1 MSKNL
6 LFLLPV
12 LFTYNV
18 QAQSNSCGAATALSS
33 NAACVNTAGTLAGST
48 YTAISSPCGASSGNR
63 NDVWYSFTA
72 TATQATITVSGA
84 LTAPRFQVYTNN
96 CAGLSSVF
104 CSTGGSAAFSGLT
117 PGTAYLLRVY
127 CNNNS
132 NTTFTVCMQRPA
144 PTRLQEVFAD
154 TIIASNGAGLNSPW
168 EITYGSDGH
177 LWVTESKTFLIR
189 RIHPSDRYTSAP
201 PASTIAL
208 DLNSASLPVGVRR
221 NYTVGAIVNGTA
233 TPDPQGGLMGLAL
246 HPEFNTNPAKRFVY
260 AAYVRQYLGLNQVY
274 AGETVNGH
282 LFLNNLVRFT
292 FNTATGQLESPVVLC
307 DTIRGSNDHNSGRII
322 IASAGTEQFLFYAE
336 GDMGAGQFANIN
348 RTIKAQNT
356 QSYEGKILR
365 FNLEPDADADQ
376 GAVDYNQWIPNDN
389 PYNNV
394 APVTGQSA
402 VYSIGHRNVQ
412 GLALIGNTLY
422 GASHGPFSDDEL
434 NVLERGKNYGHPLV
448 IGYSADGNY
457 NNAKGGPI
465 TSSLPLITNEVTNAS
480 NLADYKDPMYSFFNP
495 PAGNTSTPWTVQHI
509 YNNTFFTGPPS
520 GNAQNMNQFWASI
533 APSGMES
540 YTNTKIPGWRNSLLL
555 ASLKKGYIMRVKPN
569 AAETGLDLIGGADT
583 AVVFNTQNRFR
594 DLAMDAD
601 GVSVYAVVDRS
612 GSTSGPTSD
621 NPVSSACAG
630 CIVKYTFKG
639 YLNSGGTSTIPSS
652 IAIDSA
658 TINSCVPGSSI
669 FINNS
674 NNNLWVPITGPN
686 GDVVAEV
693 NANGNNLGNVT
704 TSFFVKSGTTR
715 SYGNMPYMNRNITI
729 TPETQPST
737 NVSIRLYFTTGE
749 FNNLRAADA
758 AVTTTNDLAIL
769 KNDDNCGSGYGGG
782 TITQPVIT
790 GRYAQGSFGYALQAS
805 IPSFS
810 TFYFA
815 NAASTLPFQ
824 LIRFAG
830 MPHGEASK
838 IHWIVSEEENIQGYE
853 LERSTNNLQFES
865 IAQLAA
871 KRTSSGRINYQ
882 YADAFA
888 ARLANVV
895 YYRLKIKNADGHY
908 RYSQIIRINF
918 GNSDLLVRITPN
930 PAVDIANVQIKTL
943 KEETAS
949 IRLID
954 QTGRIVLQQKL
965 HLVKGWNVQQLNI
978 SKLPAGLYFIE
989 VHAPSFNQKQKLL
1002 KQ

>member
-1 MSKNL
+1 MKKS
-6 LFLLPV
+6 LFALIA
-12 LFTYNV
+12 LFVFGQTH
-18 QAQSNSCGAATALSS
+18 AQSNTCGSATTLNS
-33 NAACVNTAGTLAGST
+33 NASCMTTSGTLAGSG
-48 YTAISSPCGASSGNR
+48 YTAIPAPCGNSSGNR

-72 TATQATITVSGA
+72 NATQATITVSGA

-96 CAGLSSVF
+96 CASLTSIF

-117 PGTAYLLRVY
+117 PGTTYLLRVY

-132 NTTFTVCMQRPA
+132 NTTFNVCIQHPA
-144 PTRLQEVFAD
+144 PTRMREVFAD
-154 TIIASNGAGLNSPW
+154 TVIASNGAGLNSPW
-168 EITYGSDGH
+168 EITYGSDGY
-177 LWVTESKTFLIR
+177 LWVTESKTFLVR
-189 RIHPSDRYTSAP
+189 RINPADRYTSTP

-208 DLNSASLPVGVRR
+208 DLNSASLPVGIRR
-221 NYTVGAIVNGTA
+221 NYTVGATVNGTA

-260 AAYVRQYLGLNQVY
+260 VAYVRQYLGLNQVY

-282 LFLNNLVRFT
+282 LFMNNLVRFT
-292 FNTATGQLESPVVLC
+292 FNTGTGQLENPVVLC

-322 IASAGTEQFLFYAE
+322 IAPVGSEQFLFYAE

-376 GAVDYNQWIPNDN
+376 GAVDYNQWIPDDN
-389 PYNNV
+389 PYNNI

-412 GLALIGNTLY
+412 GFALIGTTLY

-448 IGYSADGNY
+448 IGYSADENY

-465 TSSLPLITNEVTNAS
+465 TSSLPLITSEVTNAS
-480 NLADYKDPMYSFFNP
+480 TLADYKDPMYSFFNA
-495 PAGNTSTPWTVQHI
+495 PAGNTSTPWTIQHI
-509 YNNTFFTGPPS
+509 YNNMFFTGPPS
-520 GNAQNMNQFWASI
+520 GNAQNLNQFWASI
-533 APSGMES
+533 APSGMDA
-540 YTNTKIPGWRNSLLL
+540 YNDTKIPGWRNTLLM
-555 ASLKKGYIMRVKPN
+555 ASLKKGYMMRVKPN
-569 AAETGLDLIGGADT
+569 AAQTGLDPIGGADT
-583 AVVFNTQNRFR
+583 AAVFNTQNRFR
-594 DLAMDAD
+594 DLAFDAD
-601 GVSVYAVVDRS
+601 GVSVYTVVDRS

-639 YLNSGGTSTIPSS
+639 YHNSGGTSTIPSS
-652 IAIDSA
+652 IAVDSA
-658 TINSCVPGSSI
+658 TTNSCVPGSTVV
-669 FINNS
+669 INAG

-686 GDVVAEV
+686 GDVVAEI
-693 NANGNNLGNVT
+693 NANGNNLGTVT
-704 TSFFVKSGTTR
+704 TSFFVKTGATR
-715 SYGNMPYMNRNITI
+715 AFGSMPYMNRNITI
-729 TPETQPST
+729 TPQNQPST
-737 NVSIRLYFTTGE
+737 NVSIRLYFTAGE
-749 FNNLRAADA
+749 FNNLRTADA

-790 GRYAQGSFGYALQAS
+790 GRYTQGSFGYALQAS

-824 LIRFAG
+824 LIRFSG
-830 MPHGEASK
+830 VPHGEASH
-838 IHWIVSEEENIQGYE
+838 INWVVSDEDAIYGYE
-853 LERSTNNLQFES
+853 LERSTDNLQFETITHVS
-865 IAQLAA
+865 A
-871 KRTSSGRINYQ
+871 KRTGNGRINYQ
-882 YADAFA
+882 YADLAA
-888 ARLANVV
+888 ARLGNAV
-895 YYRLKIKNADGHY
+895 YYRLKVKNADGNY
-908 RYSQIIRINF
+908 RYSQVIRINF
-918 GNSDLLVRITPN
+918 TNSDLLVRIAPN
-930 PAVDIANVQIKTL
+930 PAVDVANIQIKTS

-949 IRLID
+949 IRIVD
-954 QTGRIVLQQKL
+954 QTGRVVLQQKL

-978 SKLPAGLYFIE
+978 SKLPSGMYFVE
-989 VHAPSFNQKQKLL
+989 VHAPSFNQKQKLI